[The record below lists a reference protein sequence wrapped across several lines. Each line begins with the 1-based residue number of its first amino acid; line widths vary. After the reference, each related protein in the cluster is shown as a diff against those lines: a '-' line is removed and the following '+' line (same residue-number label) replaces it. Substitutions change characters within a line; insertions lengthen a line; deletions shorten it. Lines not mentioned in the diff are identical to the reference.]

1 MSSDYMKT
9 IFDDSDYD
17 MDGCDIDLFVDL
29 LGEWF
34 SPEELGIGPRLKE
47 LDWTEEFK
55 RDMITGNG
63 FIIKQKATDKFKN
76 ILPEGIHSPKFGT
89 TWSDENAFQERYRCE
104 CGELIGK
111 LYEGEVC
118 PKCHTKVKFNDVN
131 LDIFGW
137 MCLLHDYYI
146 IQPAMYKKI
155 YAFIGKKNL
164 PNILDFK
171 YVMNKDGYFEK
182 PVEQDKQHPFYGIG
196 MYEFR
201 KRFDEIMLWYYNKK
215 KQKKDL
221 YENNVKILRKEV
233 VEDYFDLNRDY
244 KKIKEYLSKID
255 DNMKKSVEYGKG
267 IRILNQDLWET
278 IISFIISANN
288 NIPRIKGI
296 IERLSKNYG
305 EEIEYNGE
313 KYYTFPTAEELK
325 DVSVEKYRELGLG
338 FRDIRL
344 YETTKMILNGEVDL
358 DNLRNNLN
366 TMEVRNKLLTLSG
379 VGPKV
384 ADCILLFSDL
394 KRFEVFPIDVWV
406 RRVMNDLYIKNED
419 ETKVNKKQIEKIAKE
434 KFGNLAGLAQQYLF
448 YWRREA

>member
-1 MSSDYMKT
+1 MKEQIYEVENIDSFELKD
-9 IFDDSDYD
+9 IFDCGQCFRWNEQE
-17 MDGCDIDLFVDL
+17 DGSYTGV
-29 LGEWF
+29 
-34 SPEELGIGPRLKE
+34 
-47 LDWTEEFK
+47 FK
-55 RDMITGNG
+55 GNV
-63 FIIKQKATDKFKN
+63 
-76 ILPEGIHSPKFGT
+76 L
-89 TWSDENAFQERYRCE
+89 
-104 CGELIGK
+104 
-111 LYEGEVC
+111 
-118 PKCHTKVKFNDVN
+118 
-131 LDIFGW
+131 
-137 MCLLHDYYI
+137 
-146 IQPAMYKKI
+146 
-155 YAFIGKKNL
+155 
-164 PNILDFK
+164 
-171 YVMNKDGYFEK
+171 
-182 PVEQDKQHPFYGIG
+182 
-196 MYEFR
+196 
-201 KRFDEIMLWYYNKK
+201 
-215 KQKKDL
+215 
-221 YENNVKILRKEV
+221 NVKKEENKITFKGICNGDIKEV
-233 VEDYFDLNRDY
+233 VEDYFDLNRNY
-244 KKIKEYLSKID
+244 EKIKETLSKID

-305 EEIEYNGE
+305 KEIDYNGE

-325 DVSVEKYRELGLG
+325 DVSVERYRELGLG

-358 DNLRNNLN
+358 DELRNNSN
-366 TMEVRNKLLTLSG
+366 TMEVRDKLLTLSG

-434 KFGNLAGLAQQYLF
+434 KFGDLAGLAQQYLF